1 MQVSLLAAWWPLGGL
16 WSEVNDDD
24 VGIRAIPPADW
35 NFVICPRLGQDPSTC
50 VYFDILGQS
59 KIYGMAW
66 HSILCCKHKV

>member
-35 NFVICPRLGQDPSTC
+35 NFVICLRLGQDPSTC
-50 VYFDILGQS
+50 VYFDISGQS
-59 KIYGMAW
+59 KIYGMA
-66 HSILCCKHKV
+66 